1 MQEHWTSTVEA
12 SGEAAQ
18 AWRFSRGRGGP
29 ALTLRAGG
37 ALTSPGL
44 QGIANQED
52 TLNSGAGGKAAG
64 SPQNW
69 GARSRLLLG
78 LYHLHVGIEKVC
90 RPLAKR
96 KSSPLLGPLFELL
109 ALCLIPFPSP
119 PFWASV
125 LCWGTVEVCGRP
137 QGPQGRLSKL
147 GATSDPQDIH
157 SIFCILIKKVSTFP
171 LGCSRTE
178 APVNLLPRER

>member
-1 MQEHWTSTVEA
+1 MEA

-119 PFWASV
+119 PPS
-125 LCWGTVEVCGRP
+125 
-137 QGPQGRLSKL
+137 GPQSSAGEQWRCVAVPRGPKEGCPSLEQ
-147 GATSDPQDIH
+147 PQIH
-157 SIFCILIKKVSTFP
+157 RISTASF
-171 LGCSRTE
+171 
-178 APVNLLPRER
+178 AY